1 MRVAPTP
8 DAGSTGAASLHGAVS
23 RFSRAANSVSWWRHQ
38 LPVYS
43 PLSAAAVLAGVRA
56 AAGHAASERARG
68 RLMALLR
75 ERYAAQA
82 VLLTDSGTAALT
94 AALIGVLRDRPGSAV
109 AVPAFSCYDV
119 ATAADGAN
127 VPVLLYDTDPH
138 ALAPDPAS
146 LQATLRR
153 GAAAIVVAH
162 LYGCPVDL
170 VEVNRLAADAGAIV
184 IEDAAQAA
192 GATLNSRPA
201 GAQGSLAVLSF
212 GRGKGLTGGS
222 GGALLAHDDVG
233 VRVVERVRGL
243 LGEPRPGWPDLLA
256 LAAQL
261 LLVHPSLYALPA
273 ALPFLRLG
281 QTIYRKPRPLRA
293 AAAASSPV
301 VAATWIL
308 AEREVE
314 VRRRNAARLL
324 VALRE
329 QPGFETIRTPQHAR
343 PGYLRLPV
351 LASPAVR
358 RSALETAARRLGVAP
373 GYPTALCDLERFA
386 PRCLNRDAAFPGSRL
401 VAARLCTL
409 PTHGRLD
416 ERDLARLEHWIRAVG
431 GR

>member
-1 MRVAPTP
+1 LV
-8 DAGSTGAASLHGAVS
+8 
-23 RFSRAANSVSWWRHQ
+23 
-38 LPVYS
+38 
-43 PLSAAAVLAGVRA
+43 
-56 AAGHAASERARG
+56 
-68 RLMALLR
+68 ALLR
-75 ERYAAQA
+75 ERYGAHS

-94 AALIGVLRDRPGSAV
+94 AALIGVLRDRTGCAV

-138 ALAPDPAS
+138 SLAPDLAS

-192 GATLNSRPA
+192 GATLNARPA

-222 GGALLAHDDVG
+222 GGALLAYDEAG
-233 VRVVERVRGL
+233 ARVVDRVRGL
-243 LGEPRPGWPDLLA
+243 LAEPRQGWRDLLA

-261 LLVHPSLYALPA
+261 VLVHPSLYALPA

-301 VAATWIL
+301 VAATWML

-314 VRRRNAARLL
+314 LRRRNATRLL
-324 VALRE
+324 GALRG
-329 QPGFETIRTPQHAR
+329 QPGFEIVRTPHHAR

-358 RSALETAARRLGVAP
+358 RAALETGARRLGVAP
-373 GYPTALCDLERFA
+373 GYPRALCDLEQFA
-386 PRCLNRDAAFPGSRL
+386 TRCLNRDSAFPGSRL
-401 VAARLCTL
+401 AAARLCTL

-416 ERDLARLEHWIRAVG
+416 ERDLERLEHWIRAVA
-431 GR
+431 RR